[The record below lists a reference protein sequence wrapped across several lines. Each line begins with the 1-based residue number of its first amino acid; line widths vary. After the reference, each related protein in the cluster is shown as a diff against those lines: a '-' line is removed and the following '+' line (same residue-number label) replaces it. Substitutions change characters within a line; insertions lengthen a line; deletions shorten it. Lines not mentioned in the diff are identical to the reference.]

1 MNGALLTGKHHACW
15 FSGLLPPSPQLP
27 PTDAIPR
34 GGSGGFQAAAR
45 PPADP
50 GAPPGGGGADTGVTE
65 RHRSHSTKEL
75 DTLAGCLG
83 STTTWL
89 TDSERQNQLSQVGNR
104 ALPQGRGAARSSP
117 VLSRALWEITVLYSL

>member
-1 MNGALLTGKHHACW
+1 MLAGSQAC
-15 FSGLLPPSPQLP
+15 FHLPYNSLPQTLFHEVGVEDSKQQPGPPQTLGPLP
-27 PTDAIPR
+27 
-34 GGSGGFQAAAR
+34 GQ
-45 PPADP
+45 
-50 GAPPGGGGADTGVTE
+50 GGADTGVTE

-89 TDSERQNQLSQVGNR
+89 TDSERQNQLNQVGNR

-117 VLSRALWEITVLYSL
+117 VLSRALREITVLYSL